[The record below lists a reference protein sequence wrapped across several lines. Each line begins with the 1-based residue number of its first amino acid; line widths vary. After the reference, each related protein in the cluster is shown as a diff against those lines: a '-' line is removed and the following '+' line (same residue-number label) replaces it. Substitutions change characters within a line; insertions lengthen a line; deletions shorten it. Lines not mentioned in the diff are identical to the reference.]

1 MAGLNKSGQ
10 PFEGNNDLNCDLKT
24 QCNTIQNCKPLR
36 AEPRVMPFF
45 GLLEPKHLINNLAV
59 EMITSLFTKLNA
71 NTFAFM

>member
-36 AEPRVMPFF
+36 AEPWVMPFF
-45 GLLEPKHLINNLAV
+45 GLLEP
-59 EMITSLFTKLNA
+59 
-71 NTFAFM
+71 